1 MPRWPDFAR
10 SRAFFLPRPFT
21 VACRPCTCAWL
32 HSLRA
37 TSWQRRP
44 WCLCHAH
51 SLTHSLTSGYLC
63 PERRLELAALR
74 QHAQPPVASGFES
87 ALRAPGN
94 KGFVNV
100 VQQHS
105 VLIQHST
112 RTILHW
118 DNHCDN
124 RQPLGQPT
132 HASGVTTRRDPLC
145 TSSPWPCSFC
155 SSGATGSV
163 ARQDAPL
170 RTCPTKTILQ

>member
-1 MPRWPDFAR
+1 MNRGNKMNRCRVPLKLIMAEAHAR
-10 SRAFFLPRPFT
+10 ARA
-21 VACRPCTCAWL
+21 
-32 HSLRA
+32 RA
-37 TSWQRRP
+37 HAHRRM
-44 WCLCHAH
+44 HTH

-63 PERRLELAALR
+63 PERRLELVPLR

-112 RTILHW
+112 RTILH
-118 DNHCDN
+118 
-124 RQPLGQPT
+124 LGQPT

-155 SSGATGSV
+155 SAGATGSV

-170 RTCPTKTILQ
+170 RACPTKTILQ